1 MLAGWEHPWRLKQK
15 SYFSQALPGSTQTA
29 PSSEV
34 GPPKER
40 DVTVPQPTAESNGGA
55 SSGNDVSWLCSLE
68 FPLVSP
74 SSQGLATAWCPD
86 VSKRKKNLWL
96 LQSRA
101 LQSEE
106 MPELRYPL
114 PTESMNISMMPIH
127 LYTHMY
133 VYIYLYTITYHFLHH
148 PRVTDWCS
156 GIGRRKKSWLAPVAS
171 HLLCRGHCIAVR
183 LSIYCHLDQKALN
196 YS

>member
-1 MLAGWEHPWRLKQK
+1 MG
-15 SYFSQALPGSTQTA
+15 A
-29 PSSEV
+29 PLEAEAEELFFTS
-34 GPPKER
+34 
-40 DVTVPQPTAESNGGA
+40 PTRFNPNCPLLRGGA
-55 SSGNDVSWLCSLE
+55 TKREGCDCAPTYSRKQRWSQQWEWCFLALLSWVSSCVTQFSGTCYSLM
-68 FPLVSP
+68 P
-74 SSQGLATAWCPD
+74 WC
-86 VSKRKKNLWL
+86 KQEKKNLWL

-133 VYIYLYTITYHFLHH
+133 IYIYLYTITYHFLHH